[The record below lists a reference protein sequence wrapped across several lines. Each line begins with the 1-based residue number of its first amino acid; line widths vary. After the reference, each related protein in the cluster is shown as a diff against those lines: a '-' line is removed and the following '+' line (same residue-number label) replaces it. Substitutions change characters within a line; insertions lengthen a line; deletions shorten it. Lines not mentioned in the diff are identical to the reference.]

1 MICRVQTWVAA
12 VMDEVVSR
20 QGVAVPKHVDI
31 ERRSRGVREKAT
43 RVNEVI

>member
-1 MICRVQTWVAA
+1 MWVAA
-12 VMDEVVSR
+12 VMGEGCDEVVSR

-31 ERRSRGVREKAT
+31 ERRSRRVREKAT